1 MKSYTEKVEFV
12 RGSGYVFYTI
22 IKSDDDI
29 PKYREIVMINGEEK
43 RIVEIQCS
51 YTKSKRNELVGL
63 VY

>member
-12 RGSGYVFYTI
+12 HGSGDVFYTI

-29 PKYREIVMINGEEK
+29 PKFREIVKINGQEK
-43 RIVEIQCS
+43 IIVEVLCS
-51 YTKSKRNELVGL
+51 YLKSKRNDLVGL

>member
-29 PKYREIVMINGEEK
+29 PKYREIVKINGQEK
-43 RIVEIQCS
+43 RIVECIRS
-51 YTKSKRNELVGL
+51 YLKEGRNELVGL

>member
-12 RGSGYVFYTI
+12 RGSGYVFYTK

-29 PKYREIVMINGEEK
+29 PKFREIVKINGEEK
-43 RIVEIQCS
+43 RIVECLCS
-51 YTKSKRNELVGL
+51 YLKGKRNELVGL